1 MASSIKDKEKVLIE
15 LMGPQSSLED
25 KNKVIKNMSIT
36 EKYLNLNFDF
46 ENSKKKDFLIY
57 EKNNN
62 NFKNLEK
69 KNKEN
74 SNKINEIK
82 FKI

>member
-46 ENSKKKDFLIY
+46 ENSKKKKFL
-57 EKNNN
+57 N
-62 NFKNLEK
+62 
-69 KNKEN
+69 
-74 SNKINEIK
+74 
-82 FKI
+82 